1 MRWEFGTVVL
11 ASLRTPTSHMRMCL
25 LESQLP
31 FWFQLPG
38 DVHSRRQLVM
48 THMLA
53 SPEPEWVHGEGT
65 GRWESFGWPTP
76 HPAGAGDRGKLP
88 QWQTQVPK
96 FQSWSWKSPHSPTA
110 SSNQSAHTTYTFVG
124 QLAPH
129 ITRSSFHSIWLP
141 PHMVAEPEPPQ
152 ASLISIAWILLWYND
167 LGQFVLLL
175 PGHLI
180 GSLQS
185 PCACMLTP
193 SHSQSASPQ
202 QGGDHLW
209 LYQVSRLRGMAGTQ
223 VWSLVVQG
231 PDSPVSWGCCCFHVP
246 AGVPGSGASNNLLQ
260 MSYNLQSVGWFLGI
274 CGVSLLFFIILRTFS
289 CWIS

>member
-1 MRWEFGTVVL
+1 MCILGGSWWWLTCLHLLNLNGCMVKGQVAGSPLAGLLLTQQVQGTEESCLSGRLKSPNSKADHGKVHIPLQPVPI
-11 ASLRTPTSHMRMCL
+11 SL
-25 LESQLP
+25 
-31 FWFQLPG
+31 
-38 DVHSRRQLVM
+38 
-48 THMLA
+48 
-53 SPEPEWVHGEGT
+53 
-65 GRWESFGWPTP
+65 PTP
-76 HPAGAGDRGKLP
+76 
-88 QWQTQVPK
+88 
-96 FQSWSWKSPHSPTA
+96 PTPLWD
-110 SSNQSAHTTYTFVG
+110 NW
-124 QLAPH
+124 PH
-129 ITRSSFHSIWLP
+129 ILTRSSFHSIWLP

-274 CGVSLLFFIILRTFS
+274 CGVSLLLFFIILRTFS

>member
-129 ITRSSFHSIWLP
+129 THQVQLKFYLASSLHGGRAWTTIGISHQHSMDTI
-141 PHMVAEPEPPQ
+141 V
-152 ASLISIAWILLWYND
+152 I
-167 LGQFVLLL
+167 
-175 PGHLI
+175 
-180 GSLQS
+180 
-185 PCACMLTP
+185 
-193 SHSQSASPQ
+193 
-202 QGGDHLW
+202 
-209 LYQVSRLRGMAGTQ
+209 
-223 VWSLVVQG
+223 
-231 PDSPVSWGCCCFHVP
+231 
-246 AGVPGSGASNNLLQ
+246 
-260 MSYNLQSVGWFLGI
+260 
-274 CGVSLLFFIILRTFS
+274 
-289 CWIS
+289 